1 MFLPLQNFHFE
12 FALAWHNL
20 IPEAVRVFTSA
31 TCGKGRKK
39 QYNTT
44 EELAER
50 G

>member
-1 MFLPLQNFHFE
+1 MEEPKSQFMTKIT
-12 FALAWHNL
+12 AKTTK
-20 IPEAVRVFTSA
+20 VSA
-31 TCGKGRKK
+31 TCGKGRKM